1 MADNE
6 ITNQNFPLSFN
17 SYAAFDAT
25 SIKTLMQQRLID
37 GGVFTD
43 QIFEGS
49 NFNSLLD
56 VIAYSYH
63 VLLFYLNRT
72 ANEASFTNAQ
82 LYENVNRIVKLLNY
96 NPIGIQTSVLSFS
109 AVASNALEKGIYTI
123 PRYSYFTIN
132 DTSYSFAEDLTFS
145 KSTSGVEVLND
156 LNESGLLY
164 QGSFIQY
171 PLYIATGE
179 EFEEFNIVSVDADGN
194 NDLIDHNH
202 VHVYVKSGNNS
213 WKQYS
218 NVNSLYLENPLSET
232 YELRL
237 NENQRYGIKFGNGV
251 TGKKLNEGDFV
262 VVFYLKSDG
271 PNGEA
276 GPNVLNGSRLFIY
289 DTQLYSEIASQVRST
304 GTNILNI
311 SEASQLNF
319 ENNLPS
325 SKFTY
330 QEDSKS
336 IKNNARNTYK
346 TQYRLINSTDFEN
359 YIKNNFS
366 NLIQDVKVVNNTDYV
381 EGHLQYLNEIG
392 LSEPNLDSRILF
404 NQINFSNSCNFN
416 NVNCYCIPKIPQ
428 NETANF
434 NKFLSVGLKNRIKD
448 SLNRIKI
455 LTSEIVFQDPVYMEV
470 GIGVASS
477 DEMNNKRLYPEIVS
491 ESKLVIKKK
500 GQSFISDSSIV
511 ENIVNAFKSFFD
523 NQTLGKTI
531 EIDKI
536 NTSIL
541 GINGIESFFT
551 KRVVNGETIVINGLS
566 LMVFNP
572 IYSAPKEDIQII
584 NQSLI
589 LPFFKSPY
597 YGNYDVLKGNIVI
610 E

>member
-477 DEMNNKRLYPEIVS
+477 DEINNKRLYPEIVS

>member
-109 AVASNALEKGIYTI
+109 AVANDSLEKGIYTI
-123 PRYSYFTIN
+123 PKYSYFTIN
-132 DTSYSFAEDLTFS
+132 DTSYSFTEDLTFS

-194 NDLIDHNH
+194 NDLIDHSH
-202 VHVYVKSGNNS
+202 IHVYVKSGNNS
-213 WKQYS
+213 WKQYNS
-218 NVNSLYLENPLSET
+218 VNSLYLENNLSET

-237 NENQRYGIKFGNGV
+237 NENQRYSIKFGNGV
-251 TGKKLNEGDFV
+251 TGKKLNEGDFI

-276 GPNVLNGSRLFIY
+276 GSNVLNGSRLFIY
-289 DTQLYSEIASQVRST
+289 NTQLYSEIMSQIRAAGS
-304 GTNILNI
+304 NILNI
-311 SEASQLNF
+311 SEAAQLNF

-434 NKFLSVGLKNRIKD
+434 NKFLSIGLKNRIKD
-448 SLNRIKI
+448 SLNQIKI

-477 DEMNNKRLYPEIVS
+477 DEINNKKLYPEIVS

-500 GQSFISDSSIV
+500 SQSFISDSSIV

-523 NQTLGKTI
+523 NQTLGKKI

-536 NTSIL
+536 DTSIL

-551 KRVVNGETIVINGLS
+551 QRVVNGETIVINGLS

-572 IYSAPKEDIQII
+572 IYSAPEEDIQII

>member
-1 MADNE
+1 
-6 ITNQNFPLSFN
+6 
-17 SYAAFDAT
+17 
-25 SIKTLMQQRLID
+25 
-37 GGVFTD
+37 
-43 QIFEGS
+43 
-49 NFNSLLD
+49 
-56 VIAYSYH
+56 
-63 VLLFYLNRT
+63 LNRT

-477 DEMNNKRLYPEIVS
+477 DEINNKRLYPEIVS

>member
-25 SIKTLMQQRLID
+25 SLKTLMQQRLVD

-72 ANEASFTNAQ
+72 ANESSFTNAQ

-109 AVASNALEKGIYTI
+109 AVASDVLSEGIYTI
-123 PRYSYFTIN
+123 PRFSYFTIN
-132 DTSYSFAEDLTFS
+132 DTSYSFTEDLTFS
-145 KSTSGVEVLND
+145 KSTSGVQVLTD
-156 LNESGLLY
+156 LNESSLLY
-164 QGSFIQY
+164 QGSFVQHPIY
-171 PLYIATGE
+171 VATGE
-179 EFEEFNIVSVDADGN
+179 EFEEFSIVSIDMDGN

-202 VHVYVKSGNNS
+202 IQVYVKSGNGY
-213 WKQYS
+213 WKEYK
-218 NVNSLYLENPLSET
+218 NVNSLYLESPLSES
-232 YELRL
+232 YESRL
-237 NENQRYGIKFGNGV
+237 NENQRYSIKFGNGV
-251 TGKKLNEGDFV
+251 TGKKLNQGDFV

-276 GPNVLNGSRLFIY
+276 GPNVLNGSRLFVY
-289 DTQLYSEIASQVRST
+289 NSELYSEIMSQVRPT
-304 GTNILNI
+304 GTNLLNI
-311 SEASQLNF
+311 SEAAQLNF
-319 ENNLPS
+319 SNTLPS

-346 TQYRLINSTDFEN
+346 TQYRLVNSSDFEN

-366 NLIQDVKVVNNTDYV
+366 NLIQDVKVVGNNDYV
-381 EGHLQYLNEIG
+381 EGHLQYLKEIG
-392 LSEPNLDSRILF
+392 LTEPNLDSRILF
-404 NQINFSNSCNFN
+404 NQVNFSNSCNFN

-428 NETANF
+428 NEISNF
-434 NKFLSVGLKNRIKD
+434 NRFLSVGLKNRIKD
-448 SLNRIKI
+448 TLNPIKI

-470 GIGVASS
+470 GLGVASS
-477 DEMNNKRLYPEIVS
+477 DEINTKKLYPEIVS
-491 ESKLVIKKK
+491 ETKLSIKKK
-500 GQSFISDSSIV
+500 GQSFVSNNTII
-511 ENIVNAFKSFFD
+511 ENIINVFKSFFD
-523 NQTLGKTI
+523 EQYLGKTI
-531 EIDKI
+531 QI
-536 NTSIL
+536 NDINNSIL
-541 GINGIESFFT
+541 GINGIESFST
-551 KRVVNGETIVINGLS
+551 QRTVDGQSISINGLS
-566 LMVFNP
+566 LMIFNP
-572 IYSAPKEDIQII
+572 VYSSPEEDIRII
-584 NQSLI
+584 NQSLV
-589 LPFFKSPY
+589 LPFFKAPY

>member
-17 SYAAFDAT
+17 SYASFDAT

-72 ANEASFTNAQ
+72 ANESSFTNAQ

-109 AVASNALEKGIYTI
+109 AVANNSLEQGIYTI
-123 PRYSYFTIN
+123 PKYSYFTIN
-132 DTSYSFAEDLTFS
+132 DTSYSFTEDLTFS

-262 VVFYLKSDG
+262 VIFYLKSDG

-276 GPNVLNGSRLFIY
+276 GSNVLNGSRLFIY
-289 DTQLYSEIASQVRST
+289 NTQLYSEIMSQVRSS

-311 SEASQLNF
+311 SEAVQLNF
-319 ENNLPS
+319 ENTLPS

-448 SLNRIKI
+448 SLNLIKI

-477 DEMNNKRLYPEIVS
+477 DEINNKKLYPEIVS

-511 ENIVNAFKSFFD
+511 ENIVNAFKAFFD

-551 KRVVNGETIVINGLS
+551 QRVVNGETIVINGLS

-572 IYSAPKEDIQII
+572 IYSTPNEDIQII

>member
-25 SIKTLMQQRLID
+25 SLKTLMQQRLVD

-109 AVASNALEKGIYTI
+109 AVATDVLSEGIYTI
-123 PRYSYFTIN
+123 PRFSYFTIN

-145 KSTSGVEVLND
+145 KSTSGVQVLTD
-156 LNESGLLY
+156 LNESSLLY
-164 QGSFIQY
+164 QGSFVQHPIY
-171 PLYIATGE
+171 VATGE
-179 EFEEFNIVSVDADGN
+179 EFEEFSIVSIDMDGN

-202 VHVYVKSGNNS
+202 IQVYVKSGNGY
-213 WKQYS
+213 WKDYK
-218 NVNSLYLENPLSET
+218 NVNSLYLESPLSES
-232 YELRL
+232 YESRL
-237 NENQRYGIKFGNGV
+237 NENQRYSIKFGNGV
-251 TGKKLNEGDFV
+251 TGKKLNQGDFV

-276 GPNVLNGSRLFIY
+276 GPNVLNGSRLFVY
-289 DTQLYSEIASQVRST
+289 NSELYSEIMSQVRPT
-304 GTNILNI
+304 GTNLLNI
-311 SEASQLNF
+311 SEAAQLNF
-319 ENNLPS
+319 SNTLPS

-346 TQYRLINSTDFEN
+346 TQYRLVNSSDFEN

-366 NLIQDVKVVNNTDYV
+366 NLIQDVKVVGNNDYV
-381 EGHLQYLNEIG
+381 EGHLQYLKEIG
-392 LSEPNLDSRILF
+392 LTEPNLDSRILF
-404 NQINFSNSCNFN
+404 NQVNFSNSCNFN

-428 NETANF
+428 NETSNF
-434 NKFLSVGLKNRIKD
+434 NRFLSVGLKNRIKD
-448 SLNRIKI
+448 TLNPIKI

-470 GIGVASS
+470 GLGVASS
-477 DEMNNKRLYPEIVS
+477 DEINTKKLYPEIVS
-491 ESKLVIKKK
+491 ETKLSIKKK
-500 GQSFISDSSIV
+500 GQSFVSNNTII
-511 ENIVNAFKSFFD
+511 ENIINVFKSFFD
-523 NQTLGKTI
+523 EQYLGKTI
-531 EIDKI
+531 QI
-536 NTSIL
+536 NDINNSIL
-541 GINGIESFFT
+541 GINGIESFST
-551 KRVVNGETIVINGLS
+551 QRTVDGQSISINGLS
-566 LMVFNP
+566 LMIFNP
-572 IYSAPKEDIQII
+572 VYSSPEEDIRII
-584 NQSLI
+584 NQSLV
-589 LPFFKSPY
+589 LPFFKAPY

>member
-17 SYAAFDAT
+17 SYASFDAT

-72 ANEASFTNAQ
+72 ANESSFTNAQ

-109 AVASNALEKGIYTI
+109 AVANNSLEQGIYTI

-132 DTSYSFAEDLTFS
+132 DTSYSFTEDLTFS

-213 WKQYS
+213 WKQYN
-218 NVNSLYLENPLSET
+218 NVNSLYLENNLSET

-237 NENQRYGIKFGNGV
+237 NENQRYTIKFGNGV

-262 VVFYLKSDG
+262 VIFYLKSDG

-276 GPNVLNGSRLFIY
+276 GSNVLNGSRLFIY
-289 DTQLYSEIASQVRST
+289 NTQLYSEIMSQVRSS

-311 SEASQLNF
+311 SEAVQLNF
-319 ENNLPS
+319 ENTLPS

-448 SLNRIKI
+448 SLNLIKI

-477 DEMNNKRLYPEIVS
+477 DEINNKKLYPEIVS

-511 ENIVNAFKSFFD
+511 ENIVNAFKAFFD

-551 KRVVNGETIVINGLS
+551 QRVVNGETIVINGLS

-572 IYSAPKEDIQII
+572 IYSAPNEDIQII